1 MSKFIL
7 TAKST
12 NMQKALKCSKLS
24 LETLMVSPP
33 DCHVKTDFTAANTNM
48 QKALKCRKLSLK
60 TLIVRPLDCH
70 VKIVLTGSQ
79 NEL

>member
-1 MSKFIL
+1 
-7 TAKST
+7 
-12 NMQKALKCSKLS
+12 

-33 DCHVKTDFTAANTNM
+33 DCHVKTVFTAANTNM